1 MLTKA
6 PVALANLNL
15 VLLRRQNKVILP
27 ESLTG
32 RDSTPEKNQVFLAS
46 LLKNLEGYGFCLD
59 RELLDR
65 ASQMSLEQLTELNK
79 LFLDILPKVTGAHQS
94 FRPMY
99 PNFPMDVMKK
109 SNVELYI
116 NAMLHY
122 LTSGKFMPLDWKKD
136 RESLIE
142 HPSLRTVRTGAVD
155 DAEELLRA
163 LMNSRVSFSQQDSED
178 LAALV
183 EAFGSDTLTMIPD
196 SIANRENKAR
206 ILAALRSIELLSEE
220 ILSKHIDTVTDVLR
234 LAVAMSCGDASLAEP
249 VKFRTLCRR
258 ERRMLLAA
266 MEAQA
271 TIVED
276 MIRHKE
282 RYKRLGEKLHPGEYS
297 KRFPRVYAAF
307 EALRKD
313 IVVETFNRRLEMLL
327 VEGDIDSLV
336 KLLKGRPGVF
346 ARRLDHVLR
355 LAGDRADQVGFAFKD
370 VIDRVPTPLLIQLG
384 HHFAHRR
391 EHQPFRVFL
400 PKGNMTRAQVV
411 ENKLADLSET
421 ACLLIEG
428 VCRKALLNR
437 FSELPPLGACFVDD
451 GLRNFTV
458 PFALRSA
465 SKALRTVARGSR
477 LALPDSDTLRFFIWW
492 KNGRERTDLDLSA
505 VMFDEDFRYLDV
517 LSYYSLKNFGGHHSG
532 DIVDAP
538 EGASEFIDV
547 SIARLRE
554 RNVRF
559 VVMTVHSFTR
569 QPMKDLPECFAGWM
583 ARSKPN
589 SGEVFE
595 ARTVV
600 DRFDLSGDTRIALP
614 VIFDI
619 EKRQA
624 LWTDLALSRNPSW
637 VNNVDGNLAGIN
649 YALAAMVEL
658 SRPNLYDL
666 LALHA
671 EARGRLVRDPAE
683 ADVEFSVDKTP
694 FELEVITSEF
704 MTG

>member
-15 VLLRRQNKVILP
+15 VLLRRQNQVILP

-46 LLKNLEGYGFCLD
+46 LLKNLESYGFCLD

-79 LFLDILPKVTGAHQS
+79 LFLDVLPKVTGAHQS
-94 FRPMY
+94 FQPMY

-122 LTSGKFMPLDWKKD
+122 LTSGKFMPLDRKKD

-142 HPSLRTVRTGAVD
+142 HPSLRTVRMGGVD
-155 DAEELLRA
+155 DAEKLLRA
-163 LMNSRVSFSQQDSED
+163 LMNSPVSFSQQDSED
-178 LAALV
+178 LRVLV

-196 SIANRENKAR
+196 SVTNRENKAR
-206 ILAALRSIELLSEE
+206 ILAALRSRDLLSEE
-220 ILSKHIDTVTDVLR
+220 VLSQHINTVTDVLR
-234 LAVAMSCGDASLAEP
+234 LAAAMSGGDASLAEP
-249 VKFRTLCRR
+249 VKFQAIRR
-258 ERRMLLAA
+258 PERRMLLSA

-271 TIVED
+271 TLAED

-282 RYKRLGEKLHPGEYS
+282 RYKRLGEKLHPGEYR
-297 KRFPRVYAAF
+297 KRYPRVYEAF

-313 IVVETFNRRLEMLL
+313 RVVETFDRKLEMLL
-327 VEGDIDSLV
+327 LAGDIDSLV

-346 ARRLDHVLR
+346 ARRLDQLLR
-355 LAGDRADQVGFAFKD
+355 LAGDGADRVGFAFKD
-370 VIDRVPTPLLIQLG
+370 VIDRVPTPLLIQIG

-391 EHQPFRVFL
+391 EHRPFRVFL
-400 PKGNMTRAQVV
+400 PKGNMTRAQVA
-411 ENKLADLSET
+411 ENKLPELSET

-428 VCRKALLNR
+428 VCREALLKR
-437 FSELPPLGACFVDD
+437 FAELPPLGACFVDE
-451 GLRNFTV
+451 GLRDFTV

-477 LALPDSDTLRFFIWW
+477 LTLPESDTLRFFLWW
-492 KNGRERTDLDLSA
+492 KNGRQRTDLDLSA
-505 VMFDEDFRYLDV
+505 AMFDEDFRYIDV
-517 LSYYSLKNFGGHHSG
+517 LSYYNLKNFGGHHSG

-538 EGASEFIDV
+538 NGASEFIDV

-559 VVMTVHSFTR
+559 IVMTVHSFTR

-619 EKRQA
+619 ERRQA
-624 LWTDLALSRNPSW
+624 VWTDLALKGNPRW
-637 VNNVDGNLAGIN
+637 VNNVDGSLGGIN

-666 LALHA
+666 FALHA
-671 EARGRLVRDPAE
+671 EARGRLVRNPEE
-683 ADVEFSVDKTP
+683 ADVEFTVEKTP
-694 FELEVITSEF
+694 FELESITSQY
-704 MTG
+704 MT

>member
-15 VLLRRQNKVILP
+15 ILLRRQNQVILP

-32 RDSTPEKNQVFLAS
+32 KNDTPEKNQVYLAS
-46 LLKNLEGYGFCLD
+46 LLKNLESYGFCLD

-65 ASQMSLEQLTELNK
+65 ASTMSLEQLTELNK
-79 LFLDILPKVTGAHQS
+79 LFLSVLPRVTGAHES
-94 FRPMY
+94 FQPMY

-122 LTSGKFMPLDWKKD
+122 LTSGKYMPLDRKKD

-142 HPSLRTVRTGAVD
+142 HPSLRSIRTGSID

-163 LMNSRVSFSQQDSED
+163 LIDSRVSFSQQDSDD
-178 LAALV
+178 LSALV

-196 SIANRENKAR
+196 TIANRENKAR
-206 ILAALRSIELLSEE
+206 LLAALRSRNLLSNELL
-220 ILSKHIDTVTDVLR
+220 KRHINTVTDVLR
-234 LAVAMSCGDASLAEP
+234 LAVAMSGGDVSLARP
-249 VKFRTLCRR
+249 VKFQPIARA
-258 ERRMLLAA
+258 ERRMLLDA
-266 MEAQA
+266 MEAQTTLA
-271 TIVED
+271 ED
-276 MIRHKE
+276 MLRHKE
-282 RYKRLGEKLHPGEYS
+282 RYKRLGERLHPGEYC
-297 KRFPRVYAAF
+297 KRYPRVYEAF
-307 EALRKD
+307 SALRRD
-313 IVVETFNRRLEMLL
+313 AIVETYNRRLELL
-327 VEGDIDSLV
+327 LLEGDVDSLV
-336 KLLKGRPGVF
+336 KLLKERPGIF
-346 ARRLDHVLR
+346 ARRLDHLLR
-355 LAGDRADQVGFAFKD
+355 LVGDQADGVGFAFNEI
-370 VIDRVPTPLLIQLG
+370 IDRVPSPLLIQLG
-384 HHFAHRR
+384 HHFAHRCEPR
-391 EHQPFRVFL
+391 HFRVFL
-400 PKGNMTRAQVV
+400 PKGNLAKAQVA
-411 ENKLADLSET
+411 ENNLAELSET

-428 VCRKALLNR
+428 ICRKALLKR
-437 FSELPPLGACFVDD
+437 FSELPPLGACYIDE
-451 GLRNFTV
+451 GLRDFAV
-458 PFALRSA
+458 PFGLRSA
-465 SKALRTVARGSR
+465 AKSLRTVARGSR
-477 LALPDSDTLRFFIWW
+477 LALPDSDTLRFFLWW
-492 KNGRERTDLDLSA
+492 KNGRARTDLDLSA
-505 VMFDEDFRYLDV
+505 VLFDANFRYIDALA
-517 LSYYSLKNFGGHHSG
+517 YYNLKNFGGHHSG

-624 LWTDLALSRNPSW
+624 VWTDLALTRNPIW

-658 SRPNLYDL
+658 TRPNLYDL

-671 EARGRLVRDPAE
+671 EARGRLVRDRDE
-683 ADVEFSVDKTP
+683 ADVEFSVETTP
-694 FELEVITSEF
+694 FELEVITSQY